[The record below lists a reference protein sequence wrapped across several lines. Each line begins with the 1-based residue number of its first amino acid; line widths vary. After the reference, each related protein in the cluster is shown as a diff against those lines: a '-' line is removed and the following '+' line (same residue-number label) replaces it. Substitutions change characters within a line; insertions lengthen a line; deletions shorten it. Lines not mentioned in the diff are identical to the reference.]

1 MNVVERELKVKCQTR
16 TIARLGVISAK
27 DGVGSRVIHRI
38 APRVVPVIRGIAP
51 RVGLVGRGGVGGHHQ
66 ETSS

>member
-1 MNVVERELKVKCQTR
+1 MNVVWKVKYLTC

-27 DGVGSRVIHRI
+27 DGVGSRVVHRI
-38 APRVVPVIRGIAP
+38 ALSIVPVIRGIAH